1 MGFWR
6 EFKKESQ
13 RADLANKNIERLDLL
28 SKKLFPDLIEFELGN
43 NPYSNEMNFSQG
55 IYSIVIQSRVA
66 LQDAN
71 TYHLYQYSAVF
82 ALIHLRATAVGQEDL
97 FKNKQVYAMR
107 FTEYG
112 CFELSELFQDLKY
125 INYGYS
131 DKILSK
137 EDWEMSHQ
145 VVKEFISIVRKEI
158 ARQSVNNKLTVPTQ
172 NKSTIEFET
181 SEYLKFLENS
191 ELR

>member
-28 SKKLFPDLIEFELGN
+28 SKKLFPDLIEFELGS

-97 FKNKQVYAMR
+97 FKNKQVYAIR

-112 CFELSELFQDLKY
+112 CYELSELFTDLKY
-125 INYGYS
+125 INYGFS
-131 DKILSK
+131 EKIISK
-137 EDWEMSHQ
+137 EDWEMSHI
-145 VVKEFISIVRKEI
+145 VLKEFISIVRQEI
-158 ARQSVNNKLTVPTQ
+158 ERQSVNNKLTDPRG
-172 NKSTIEFET
+172 NNSSIEIET
-181 SEYLKFLENS
+181 RDYLKFLENP
-191 ELR
+191 LK